1 MRICLLLS
9 LGVLSWLPGQTTAQ
23 ETAQGERHWAF
34 QPVRRPAVPA
44 VRSTDWLST
53 PIDAFVLG
61 KLEANGLKPAVP
73 ADKRTLLRRVFMD
86 LIGLPPT
93 PAEQQAFLQDQ
104 SPDAF
109 ARVID
114 NLLNRPQYGERWA
127 RHWLDVVRYAE
138 SNGYERDDT
147 KPHAWRY
154 RDYVI
159 DALNKDKP
167 YDRFLIEQ
175 LAGDEIEGS
184 NAETQIAT
192 TFMRLGTWDDEPAE
206 FIQDRY
212 EQLDDVLGTT
222 ATAFLGVTLRCARC
236 HDHKFE
242 PFTLRDYYRT
252 LAVFEP
258 LKRPQ
263 DIVSVTHRKEHDRMV
278 GTEAELLAYREATE
292 KVETELDR
300 LNAKLRELEAKI
312 HDRLAASS
320 KNSEPNLSPE
330 TLAAFKQLSEKRSDK
345 QKQLVEKFAK
355 QYEEAIGKAASEQQ
369 RDQRTK
375 LVKQVAVV
383 ETTRPAELPRAY
395 IWFEDTPEAPKTHIF
410 KRGEPTKTGD
420 EVEPGIP
427 SVLVKRHLASAKPL
441 TQSTGRRIWFA
452 RWMASRDNPLTA
464 RVMINR
470 LWQHHFGQ
478 GLVTTENDFGT
489 AGEFPTH
496 PKLLDWLADEFMS
509 NGWRIKQM
517 HRLILTSSVYQM
529 SARFDATAAEVD
541 PQNHTFWRW
550 RQRRLDAEVI
560 RDSVLQVS
568 GRLNLQMHG
577 PSVYPTLPGV
587 VLAGQTRPGAGWGKS
602 EPVQQA
608 RRSVYIFVKRS
619 LAVPELDLLDAP
631 KSEDSCEQRL
641 VSTTGPQALTFLNG
655 EFMQRQ
661 AASFAERLRQE
672 AGDEAK
678 SQVRRALE
686 LALCRRPHDGE
697 LRASVQFLVQQK
709 LQIAADGEKDQ
720 SAAQQKALAAF
731 CLVLLNTN
739 EFVYT
744 R

>member
-1 MRICLLLS
+1 MN
-9 LGVLSWLPGQTTAQ
+9 
-23 ETAQGERHWAF
+23 
-34 QPVRRPAVPA
+34 
-44 VRSTDWLST
+44 T

-61 KLEANGLKPAVP
+61 KLEAYGLKPAAP
-73 ADKRTLLRRVFMD
+73 ADKRTLLRRVSMD

-93 PAEQQAFLQDQ
+93 PAEQEAFLQDQ

-109 ARVID
+109 SRVID
-114 NLLNRPQYGERWA
+114 NLLSRPQYGERWA

-175 LAGDEIEGS
+175 LAGDEVEGS

-206 FIQDRY
+206 FTRDRY

-236 HDHKFE
+236 HDHKLE
-242 PFTLRDYYRT
+242 PFTQRDYYRT
-252 LAVFEP
+252 LSVFEP

-278 GTEAELLAYREATE
+278 GTELEILAYREATK
-292 KVETELDR
+292 KVETQLDR
-300 LNAKLRELEAKI
+300 LHVTLRELETKI
-312 HDRLAASS
+312 FERTVASGEE
-320 KNSEPNLSPE
+320 SEVKLSPE
-330 TLAAFKQLSEKRSDK
+330 TLAAFKQIPKKRTDK
-345 QKQLVEKFAK
+345 QKRLVEKFAE
-355 QYEEAIGKAASEQQ
+355 QYEEAIVKAASEQEQ
-369 RDQRTK
+369 ARRAK
-375 LVKQVAVV
+375 LVKQADGV
-383 ETTRPAELPRAY
+383 EATRPAELPRAY
-395 IWFEDTPEAPKTHIF
+395 IWFEDTPNAPKTRIF
-410 KRGEPTKTGD
+410 KRGEPHNAGD
-420 EVEPGIP
+420 EVDPGIP
-427 SVLVKRHLASAKPL
+427 AVLVKGHLASAKPL
-441 TQSTGRRIWFA
+441 TKSTGRRIWFA
-452 RWMASRDNPLTA
+452 RWVVSRDNPLTA

-470 LWQHHFGQ
+470 LWQHHFDQ
-478 GLVTTENDFGT
+478 GLVATENDFGR
-489 AGEFPTH
+489 AGERPTH

-509 NGWRIKQM
+509 SGWRLKQM
-517 HRLILTSSVYQM
+517 HRLILNSSVYQM
-529 SARFDATAAEVD
+529 SSRFDATAARVD
-541 PQNHTFWRW
+541 PENHNFWRW

-560 RDSVLQVS
+560 RDSVLHVS
-568 GRLNLQMHG
+568 GALNLQMHG
-577 PSVYPTLPGV
+577 PSVYPTLPAV
-587 VLAGQTRPGAGWGKS
+587 VLAGQSKPGHGWGES
-602 EPVQQA
+602 EPAQQA

-631 KSEDSCEQRL
+631 KSEDSCEQRP

-655 EFMQRQ
+655 KFMQQQSVR
-661 AASFAERLRQE
+661 FAERLRHE
-672 AGDEAK
+672 AGDDSR

-686 LALCRRPHDGE
+686 LALCRPPQDGE
-697 LRASVQFLVQQK
+697 LRASVEFLDQQK
-709 LQIAADGEKDQ
+709 RQIVADGEKDRN
-720 SAAQQKALAAF
+720 AARRKALAAF